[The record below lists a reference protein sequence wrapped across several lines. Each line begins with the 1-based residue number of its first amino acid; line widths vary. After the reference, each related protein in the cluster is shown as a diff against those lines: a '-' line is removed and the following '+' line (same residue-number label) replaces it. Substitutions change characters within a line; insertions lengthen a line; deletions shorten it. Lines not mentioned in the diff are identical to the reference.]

1 MLFNNTVVQK
11 MKNLIPVTILLA
23 LAVSGCS
30 GKRDTIVSEQKERVA
45 DTIRIGDDIHE
56 AKSKL
61 VDLGFRIDYGPDF
74 PTKSKKYLMMIVD
87 YGVSPSGME
96 TFKYTVEISGGS
108 DEPIDGI
115 IKATPDGVIT
125 SIE

>member
-1 MLFNNTVVQK
+1 MFGYE
-11 MKNLIPVTILLA
+11 MKNLIPVIIFLA
-23 LAVSGCS
+23 LAASGCN
-30 GKRDTIVSEQKERVA
+30 GRRDKVVTDQKERVT
-45 DTIRIGDDIHE
+45 DTIRIGDNIHE

-74 PTKSKKYLMMIVD
+74 PTKSEKYLMMIVD
-87 YGVSPSGME
+87 YGVSPNSME
-96 TFKYTVEISGGS
+96 TFKYTVGISGGS
-108 DEPIDGI
+108 GAPIDGI

>member
-1 MLFNNTVVQK
+1 

-74 PTKSKKYLMMIVD
+74 PTKSKNTL
-87 YGVSPSGME
+87 
-96 TFKYTVEISGGS
+96 
-108 DEPIDGI
+108 
-115 IKATPDGVIT
+115 
-125 SIE
+125 

>member
-1 MLFNNTVVQK
+1 
-11 MKNLIPVTILLA
+11 MKNFIPVIILLA
-23 LAVSGCS
+23 LAASGCND
-30 GKRDTIVSEQKERVA
+30 KRDEIVSEQKERVT
-45 DTIRIGDDIHE
+45 DTIQLGDDIHE

-61 VDLGFRIDYGPDF
+61 IDLGFRIDYGPDF
-74 PTKSKKYLMMIVD
+74 PTKSEKYLMMIVD

-96 TFKYTVEISGGS
+96 TFKYTVGMSGGS
-108 DEPIDGI
+108 GEPIDGI

>member
-1 MLFNNTVVQK
+1 
-11 MKNLIPVTILLA
+11 MKNLIPMIILLA
-23 LAVSGCS
+23 LAASGCS
-30 GKRDTIVSEQKERVA
+30 GERDKKVSDQKERVT

-74 PTKSKKYLMMIVD
+74 PTKSEKYLMMIVD

-96 TFKYTVEISGGS
+96 TFKYTVGISGGS
-108 DEPIDGI
+108 DEAIDGI